1 MPDAHSEHVRNQ
13 TDITEDEIELI
24 DLLRVIWKWKYL
36 ILCGT
41 VFCAVVSLAVSSI
54 LPKIYRAEML
64 IRPGILSFNQDGK
77 NVYIDTPVNI
87 KGNIESGAFDFR
99 ILSNL
104 NKSNRPDV
112 PKALMFTVK
121 LRKSS
126 DSVQIHYETP
136 EIEQGIEI
144 LDLLGKLLIEEYRSH
159 VNFAKNEIDK
169 NLNIAL
175 AEIQKCRS
183 IKRSNEIN
191 IKNIKKR
198 VQKLETGI
206 VFVNENTAYLNK
218 ERNTLLSKEKDKN
231 DIFATILYLN
241 AIQQNLQLANDYENE
256 ITSLKIKKET
266 ELQKISRLENNIQ
279 IQIAKIDNLELR
291 KNIIQNIRIMQKA
304 HSSPHPIKPKKKL
317 IVVLATMVGLFMM
330 LFISFLLEYIS
341 KNKVQGLSEFG

>member
-1 MPDAHSEHVRNQ
+1 MPATHSEHVRNQ

-41 VFCAVVSLAVSSI
+41 VFCAVASLAVSSI
-54 LPKIYRAEML
+54 LPKIFRAEML
-64 IRPGILSFNQDGK
+64 IRPGILSYNNNGK

-104 NKSNRPDV
+104 KKSNRSDV
-112 PKALMFTVK
+112 PKALMFNVK

-126 DSVQIHYETP
+126 DSVQIRYETP

-159 VNFAKNEIDK
+159 VKFAQNEVDK
-169 NLNIAL
+169 NINIAR
-175 AEIQKCRS
+175 AEIQKNRS

-191 IKNIKKR
+191 IINIKKR
-198 VQKLETGI
+198 VQELETGI
-206 VFVNENTAYLNK
+206 VFVNENTAYLKK
-218 ERNTLLSKEKDKN
+218 ERNALLSKEKDKN
-231 DIFATILYLN
+231 DIFSTILYLN

-256 ITSLKIKKET
+256 ITSLKRGKET
-266 ELQKISRLENNIQ
+266 ELQKISSLENDIQ
-279 IQIAKIDNLELR
+279 VQIAKIDNLEL
-291 KNIIQNIRIMQKA
+291 KKDIIQNIRVIQKA
-304 HSSPHPIKPKKKL
+304 YSSPHPIKPKKKL

-330 LFISFLLEYIS
+330 LFLSFFFEYIS
-341 KNKVQGLSEFG
+341 KNKEQKLSA